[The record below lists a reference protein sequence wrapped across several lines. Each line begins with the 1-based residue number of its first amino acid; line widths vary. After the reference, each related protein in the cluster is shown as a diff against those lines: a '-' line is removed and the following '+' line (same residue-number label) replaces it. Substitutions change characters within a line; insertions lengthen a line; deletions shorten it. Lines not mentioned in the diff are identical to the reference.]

1 MQSKVNSEKSPR
13 PLHADM
19 MIKICGMKYPDN
31 IASVGYLTPMMMGF
45 IFHAPSPRDATGLS
59 PEVISTLPD
68 YVNPVAVTVNAST
81 DKIMEIARTYGFT
94 IVQLH
99 GDESPEQCKELRD
112 SGLRVIKAI
121 HVTDSLPLDKM
132 KTYVGNVDMFLF
144 DTASAAGGGS
154 GRKFDWSLLSGYDL
168 SVPYLLS
175 GGIGPDD
182 IQAIIAAM
190 RPGMA
195 GIDINSGFETAP
207 GNKNLLLLSSF
218 ILHLR
223 SLNEYEPHRITLFA

>member
-1 MQSKVNSEKSPR
+1 MQSAVNSKR
-13 PLHADM
+13 NPLHADM

-45 IFHAPSPRDATGLS
+45 IFHSPSPRDASGLD
-59 PEVISTLPD
+59 PEVISSLPD
-68 YVNPVAVTVNAST
+68 YVNPVAVTVNASVQR
-81 DKIMEIARTYGFT
+81 IMELVRTYGFR

-99 GDESPEQCKELRD
+99 GQESPDQCRELRQA
-112 SGLRVIKAI
+112 GLRVIKAI
-121 HVTDSLPLDKM
+121 HVSDSLPLDLIR
-132 KTYVGNVDMFLF
+132 TYEGCVDMFLF
-144 DTASAAGGGS
+144 DTASEAGGGS
-154 GRKFDWSLLSGYDL
+154 GRKFDWSLLEAYDL
-168 SVPYLLS
+168 PVPYLLS

-182 IQAIIAAM
+182 IPVIISAM

-195 GIDINSGFETAP
+195 GIDINSGFESAP
-207 GNKNLLLLSSF
+207 GQKNLLLLSSF